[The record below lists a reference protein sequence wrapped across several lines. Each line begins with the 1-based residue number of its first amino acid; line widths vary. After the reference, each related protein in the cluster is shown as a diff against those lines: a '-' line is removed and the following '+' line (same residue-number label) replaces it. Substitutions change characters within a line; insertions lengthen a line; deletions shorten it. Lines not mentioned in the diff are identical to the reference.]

1 MCVFCLSVNKH
12 FIIKRVVLHWV
23 HKFANYDV
31 TQDAVND
38 ASDMQHNDLQ
48 DENLM
53 NESELTDSSD
63 V

>member
-1 MCVFCLSVNKH
+1 M
-12 FIIKRVVLHWV
+12 
-23 HKFANYDV
+23 HKFASYDV

-38 ASDMQHNDLQ
+38 TSDMQHNDLQ
-48 DENLM
+48 DEDLM